1 MSYLTIAVDRD
12 PLVSTSA
19 GRREERSLTER
30 GMADGREG
38 RPRASEHPDYGAA
51 YGSAVL
57 LREVEQGRAFLAV
70 AHGYGCRVCGEHTNL
85 GADFA
90 CSCEAGPRLVAGFYV
105 ANGPGACDEA
115 AEFRAVEF
123 LRDMR
128 DMRDMRAMGS
138 RVVNTDGEDIGAYL
152 QPIQ

>member
-19 GRREERSLTER
+19 GRREERSLTDR
-30 GMADGREG
+30 GMADGRAG

-51 YGSAVL
+51 YGSAAL
-57 LREVEQGRAFLAV
+57 LREVLLGHAFMAV
-70 AHGYGCRVCGEHTNL
+70 AHACGCRVCGDNTNL
-85 GADFA
+85 GEKLV
-90 CSCEAGPRLVAGFYV
+90 CSCEAGPQLVAGFYV
-105 ANGPGACDEA
+105 ASGANACDEPTS
-115 AEFRAVEF
+115 FRTVEF

-128 DMRDMRAMGS
+128 AMGN